1 MRRCEKDQR
10 FSKLYT
16 THIDEIYKYVFLRTG
31 LNKVTAEDV
40 TQEIFIDVFKGLDHF
55 KGLCSERTWIYKI
68 AKNKVFNYYRT
79 HYKRSMEFYSI
90 SDEMVNHLVD
100 LPHDIETKIIETCQ
114 SQQILACLRQLP
126 DHYIMTLLLKY
137 VDGKSIKE
145 IAKITDKS
153 NKAVESVLQRAKSA
167 FQKQYQKIEEG
178 EV

>member
-16 THIDEIYKYVFLRTG
+16 THIDEIYKYVFLKTG

-40 TQEIFIDVFKGLDHF
+40 TQEIFIDVFKGLNHF

-79 HYKRSMEFYSI
+79 HYKRSMESYSI

-100 LPHDIETKIIETCQ
+100 PHHDIETKIIETCQ
-114 SQQILACLRQLP
+114 SKQILACLRQLP